1 MNALHITNG
10 DSAGDTLKACGI
22 GGDVLPWRDPM
33 HHGPFPPD
41 LDLDAVSAVRARYLE
56 GPPTDG
62 TAPHVFQRRNELLRA
77 ACEYDEVILW
87 FEHDLHDQVQILQ
100 LLDWFSTAS
109 MGSTKLTIICI
120 DRFEGIDPFRG
131 LGQLNPAQTA
141 SLLASRQSVTGA
153 QMTLARQ
160 GWAAFRS
167 PDPTILHAFLG
178 GDLTPLPFLAAA
190 LARHLEEFPWWKD
203 GLSRSERQILTLAA
217 DGIAAPG
224 RLFVANM
231 ARETCLFEGDLR
243 SYQHIAELCGASP
256 PLLHS
261 EPYGTFRLPSDRT
274 LSRSEFLGQRLTL
287 TITGKQVLA
296 GETDAWHLMPRDAWL
311 GGVRLLT
318 GQPMWA
324 WDADAAGLRLR
335 WPDNAPAPEVSC

>member
-224 RLFVANM
+224 RLSSPTWRGRHACSRATCAAISTSPSCAARRRRCCTASLTARSACHQTGHCRAANF
-231 ARETCLFEGDLR
+231 L
-243 SYQHIAELCGASP
+243 
-256 PLLHS
+256 
-261 EPYGTFRLPSDRT
+261 DR
-274 LSRSEFLGQRLTL
+274 G
-287 TITGKQVLA
+287 
-296 GETDAWHLMPRDAWL
+296 
-311 GGVRLLT
+311 
-318 GQPMWA
+318 
-324 WDADAAGLRLR
+324 
-335 WPDNAPAPEVSC
+335 